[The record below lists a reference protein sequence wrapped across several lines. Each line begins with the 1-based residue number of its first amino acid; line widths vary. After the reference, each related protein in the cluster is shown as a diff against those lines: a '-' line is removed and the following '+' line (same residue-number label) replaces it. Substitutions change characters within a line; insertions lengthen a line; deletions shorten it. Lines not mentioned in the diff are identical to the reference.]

1 MIKFL
6 AGVIVLLSCQGVS
19 AETFAVQNANIT
31 FDNSN
36 GELIIAMKIM
46 QPDIRRFSDMTQR
59 NIGRTV
65 PIKVG
70 DQTLSEVRIAEPI
83 KNGFLSITYL
93 ESVLSAQKIVK
104 SIINAGTI
112 DVSPKD

>member
-1 MIKFL
+1 VIKFL

-19 AETFAVQNANIT
+19 AEPFEVQNANAT

-36 GELIIAMKIM
+36 GELIIAMKIV

-59 NIGRTV
+59 NIC
-65 PIKVG
+65 
-70 DQTLSEVRIAEPI
+70 QTLSEVRIDEPI

-104 SIINAGTI
+104 NIIDAGTI

>member
-6 AGVIVLLSCQGVS
+6 AAVIVLISCQGVS
-19 AETFAVQNANIT
+19 AEPFEVQNANAT

-36 GELIIAMKIM
+36 GELIIAMKIV

-59 NIGRTV
+59 NIC
-65 PIKVG
+65 
-70 DQTLSEVRIAEPI
+70 QTLSEVRIAEPI

-104 SIINAGTI
+104 NIIDAGTI

>member
-19 AETFAVQNANIT
+19 AEPFAVQNANVA

-59 NIGRTV
+59 NIC
-65 PIKVG
+65 
-70 DQTLSEVRIAEPI
+70 QTLSEVRIAGPI

-93 ESVLSAQKIVK
+93 ESALSAQKIVK

>member
-1 MIKFL
+1 VIKFL

-19 AETFAVQNANIT
+19 AEPFAVQNANVT

-36 GELIIAMKIM
+36 GELIIALKIM

-59 NIGRTV
+59 NIC
-65 PIKVG
+65 
-70 DQTLSEVRIAEPI
+70 QTLSEVRIDEPI